1 MKLPCMSWVLKL
13 AVNLLLVLRPVAVLT
28 LVKSY
33 FSLIFDRDI
42 RSHRD
47 GVFQFHGSNI
57 LF

>member
-1 MKLPCMSWVLKL
+1 MSWVLKL